1 MIDAGSQFGA
11 RADRRLR
18 EEVLAWL
25 VTVRADGQPQPS
37 PVWFL
42 WDGESF
48 LVYSQAGRQKV
59 RNIERNPLVSLHLD
73 GDGRDLYH
81 FGMSPHAHHASCLVG
96 YRNGRYRKRHH
107 YGNRGSKP
115 HCSWLCLWAH
125 HRLRC
130 NNHREWLLFYRRF
143 YRRAFCTFS

>member
-1 MIDAGSQFGA
+1 MIDTATQLGA

-48 LVYSQAGRQKV
+48 LLYSQPGRQKL

-73 GDGRDLYH
+73 GDGRGGDIIIVWGEARVSDDPSADQVPTYVEKYTWGFERL
-81 FGMSPHAHHASCLVG
+81 GMSAAQFAQEYSVPI
-96 YRNGRYRKRHH
+96 RI
-107 YGNRGSKP
+107 
-115 HCSWLCLWAH
+115 
-125 HRLRC
+125 
-130 NNHREWLLFYRRF
+130 
-143 YRRAFCTFS
+143 AFRSLHGH